1 MRRIFSVPRSSRV
14 TLIAA
19 FTAVYL
25 IWGSTYL
32 AIRFA
37 VSTLPPFLMASTRFL
52 IAGGLVYIWA
62 RSRGVARPSFANWR
76 AALVVGTLL
85 LLGGNGIVAK
95 AEQTVPSSITALLI
109 SITPLWMTLIDWL
122 RPGGNRPSPVVIIG
136 LLIGF
141 GGVALLIAPDI
152 TTVHN
157 AINPIGLLVIPI
169 ASLCWAAGSIY
180 AREASMPSSP
190 LMGTGLEML
199 AGGAVLLVAGLVTG
213 EPAQLHLDHTSW
225 QSAVALVYLIIF
237 GSLIAF
243 TAYVWILR
251 NTPLA
256 LASTYAY
263 VNPVVAVFL
272 GWLLAGEKLTI
283 ITVIASAII
292 VGSVIIITTFRSQPA
307 QHSQQQEQ
315 QEDDLAIATRK

>member
-1 MRRIFSVPRSSRV
+1 MPVPRSSRV
-14 TLIAA
+14 TMIAA
-19 FTAVYL
+19 FAAVYL

-52 IAGGLVYIWA
+52 IAGGILYIWA
-62 RSRGVARPSFANWR
+62 RARGAKRPSFANWR

-95 AEQTVPSSITALLI
+95 AEQTVPSSIAALLI
-109 SITPLWMTLIDWL
+109 SITPLWMTLIEWV
-122 RPGGNRPSPVVIIG
+122 RPGGSRPSPVVVAG

-152 TTVHN
+152 TVHS
-157 AINPIGLLVIPI
+157 AINPIGLLVIPL
-169 ASLCWAAGSIY
+169 ASLCWAAGSVY

-199 AGGAVLLVAGLVTG
+199 AGGAMLLIAGLVTG
-213 EPAQLHLDHTSW
+213 EPAQLHLDRTSW
-225 QSAVALVYLIIF
+225 QSAVALIYLIIF

-243 TAYVWILR
+243 TAYVWILHH
-251 NTPLA
+251 TPLA

-272 GWLLAGEKLTI
+272 GWLLAGEKLTLM
-283 ITVIASAII
+283 TLIASAII
-292 VGSVIIITTFRSQPA
+292 VASVIIITSFRSQSGHQP
-307 QHSQQQEQ
+307 QKQEQ
-315 QEDDLAIATRK
+315 KDDLAMAARK